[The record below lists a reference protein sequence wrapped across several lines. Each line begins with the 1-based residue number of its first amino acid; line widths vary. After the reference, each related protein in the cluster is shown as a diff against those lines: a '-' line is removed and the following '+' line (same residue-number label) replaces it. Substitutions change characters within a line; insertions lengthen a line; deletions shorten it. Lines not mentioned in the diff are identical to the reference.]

1 MQYIVPRPTCGFNE
15 RYTKEAMIRRFIFGL
30 FAVFLLAPSIALAA
44 GTAAVGALSPGATV
58 GVGTRVTF
66 SMVIYGFTGP
76 TYSVIDS
83 FAGGVNNS
91 NIDYAG
97 NFSWTPNQDDVGAH
111 NVAITVS
118 DSLGNSASASQS
130 ITVIKPDVFLGQ
142 LSPGAVVRYGNP
154 VSFSVTSV
162 GFAVPSYSIDDSFS
176 GSSVWSYNLNSSGS
190 FYWTPLYRDIG
201 THTLTITGSDMQ
213 GHIAAVKQI
222 ITVEGVPSVTV
233 LGVPPSIS
241 AGSLL
246 TFSATTTGFL
256 SPSFTVTDLFYTG
269 AATSTLKLDGNKVS
283 WTPVYND
290 IGVHTFVISATDS
303 AGHSASTKVSV
314 TVGPPNSAPVQTPP
328 PAVVPAATPST
339 QSAAPAKTATPSYV
353 FKSFL
358 TVGSRGAEVT
368 ALQKKLIGLGL
379 LYGQATGYFGQL
391 TKKAVQAF
399 QKSKGLEQVGF
410 TGPMTRAALNK

>member
-1 MQYIVPRPTCGFNE
+1 MPRPTCDFNE
-15 RYTKEAMIRRFIFGL
+15 RYTKEVMIRRFGFGL
-30 FAVFLLAPSIALAA
+30 FAVFLLAPSFALAA

-66 SMVIYGFTGP
+66 SMVIYGFTNP
-76 TYSVIDS
+76 NYSVIDS

-97 NFSWTPNQDDVGAH
+97 NFSWTPNKDDVGTH
-111 NVAITVS
+111 NVAVTVS

-154 VSFSVTSV
+154 VSFQITSV
-162 GFAVPSYSIDDSFS
+162 GFAVPSYSVDDSFY
-176 GSSVWSYNLNSSGS
+176 GSSVWSYNLNGSGG

-213 GHIAAVKQI
+213 GHSAAVKQV

-233 LGVPPSIS
+233 LGAPSRIG

-246 TFSATTTGFL
+246 TFSATTTGFS
-256 SPSFTVTDLFYTG
+256 SPSFTVTDLFYSGT
-269 AATSTLKLDGNKVS
+269 ATSTLKLDGAAVS

-290 IGVHTFVISATDS
+290 IGVHTFSVSASDS
-303 AGHSASTKVSV
+303 AGHSASTKFSV
-314 TVGPPNSAPVQTPP
+314 TVGQPSAVPVQTTPT
-328 PAVVPAATPST
+328 AVVPVATPT
-339 QSAAPAKTATPSYV
+339 TATTKTVAPSYV

-410 TGPMTRAALNK
+410 TGPGTRAALNK